1 MAEYADLDTIH
12 NPAPGA
18 AAPAAWGDQV
28 RENFERLAKPYRAK
42 VRRTTTQSIP
52 HVTATPISWSSGPA
66 DLNLWVFTSP
76 TVFTFPIAGWWT
88 LKLGATF
95 AANASGTRMFWWQ
108 YGTRVL
114 GIERKPATPGGW
126 PSSATVE
133 AEEEFLAGDTVS
145 AWVFQDS
152 GAALNLD
159 PSSDEIWAAVRLV
172 RR

>member
-1 MAEYADLDTIH
+1 MPEYADLDTIH
-12 NPAPGA
+12 NPAPGDS
-18 AAPAAWGDQV
+18 APAAWGDQV

-42 VRRTTTQSIP
+42 VRRTTAQSIP
-52 HVTATPISWSSGPA
+52 NAAATPISWSSGPA

-76 TVFTFPIAGWWT
+76 TIFTFPIGGLWT

-95 AANASGTRMFWWQ
+95 AANATGHRLFWWQ

-114 GIERKPATPGGW
+114 GIETKAASGGW

-159 PSSDEIWAAVRLV
+159 PTSYEIWAVARLV